1 MKPPDEFTELR
12 GWPWVTLS
20 LACHFCK
27 RGGTYRVADIA
38 AKHGSHISIGQIVIG
53 FIGTCAYSPWN
64 PARKPQKYGAKC
76 GGYCPD
82 LRRTDPPDLPPGMVD
97 LTLIEGGKDDRLPSD
112 QPRTARSHR
121 P

>member
-20 LACHFCK
+20 LACHFCR
-27 RGGTYRVADIA
+27 RGGTYRIADIA

-53 FIGTCAYSPWN
+53 FISTCAYSPWN
-64 PARKPQKYGAKC
+64 PARKPQKYSAKC

-82 LRRTDPPDLPPGMVD
+82 LRRTDPPDLPPSLSE
-97 LTLIEGGKDDRLPSD
+97 LTLIEGGKDERLPSD
-112 QPRTARSHR
+112 QPRTARSHLR
-121 P
+121 